1 MAEGITDLREKLQ
14 NRDRL
19 PQRLTMQGSRKR
31 RRSADDLEFQQDRHE
46 PGISDRS
53 ARQKDFNSP
62 PKDRQ
67 EELRRI
73 HQGIR
78 QRILFSHEEC
88 EKIEDKIEEI
98 IRRADRGC
106 YKEHTVDRAPLR
118 VKYFFGEG
126 YTYGSQLERKGPGME
141 RLYSKGDVDDIPDWI
156 FKMVVS
162 RLVEAKIIPE
172 GFVNS
177 AVINCY
183 LPGGCIVSH
192 IDPPHIF
199 ARPIVSVSF
208 FSDSALC
215 FGCKFSFKPIR
226 VSKPVLCLP
235 VARGCCTVL
244 SDYAADEITHCVRP
258 QDIKHRRAVI
268 ILRRVRD
275 DAPRLGP
282 NTEVQMVHVNHDR
295 GEENNRDST
304 DHRRSTFHSDSS
316 SRHGSFHSMNRIVIK
331 GPKLDVDH
339 VSPRERQQPAAE
351 RQQPAAE
358 RQQPAAERQQPAAE
372 RQVVSH
378 LSSSASRRRVKLYR
392 PKHL

>member
-1 MAEGITDLREKLQ
+1 MAEGITDLRQKLQ

-19 PQRLTMQGSRKR
+19 PQRLTMQASRKR
-31 RRSADDLEFQQDRHE
+31 RRSADDLEFEQARPE

-53 ARQKDFNSP
+53 ARQKDFTSP

-67 EELRRI
+67 DELRRI

-88 EKIEDKIEEI
+88 EKIEEKIEEI
-98 IRRADRGC
+98 ILRADRGY

-162 RLVEAKIIPE
+162 RLVEAKIVPE

-275 DAPRLGP
+275 DAPRLAP
-282 NTEVQMVHVNHDR
+282 TTEVQMVHVNHDR
-295 GEENNRDST
+295 REEDNRTST
-304 DHRRSTFHSDSS
+304 DDRRSTFHSDSS
-316 SRHGSFHSMNRIVIK
+316 YKHGNLQSMNRIVIK
-331 GPKLDVDH
+331 GPKLDVNH
-339 VSPRERQQPAAE
+339 ISPREKISTDE
-351 RQQPAAE
+351 RHQATPE
-358 RQQPAAERQQPAAE
+358 RHPPTPERH
-372 RQVVSH
+372 VVSH
-378 LSSSASRRRVKLYR
+378 LSTTSSHRRVKLYR
-392 PKHL
+392 PKHQ

>member
-19 PQRLTMQGSRKR
+19 PQRITMQGSRKR
-31 RRSADDLEFQQDRHE
+31 RRSADDLEFQQNRPE
-46 PGISDRS
+46 TGISDRS
-53 ARQKDFNSP
+53 GRQKDFTSP
-62 PKDRQ
+62 PKDRH

-73 HQGIR
+73 HRGIR
-78 QRILFSHEEC
+78 QRILFTHEEC
-88 EKIEDKIEEI
+88 EKIEEKIEEI

-141 RLYSKGDVDDIPDWI
+141 RLYSKGDVDEIPDWI

-162 RLVEAKIIPE
+162 RLVEAKIVPE

-275 DAPRLGP
+275 DAPRLAP
-282 NTEVQMVHVNHDR
+282 NTEVQMVPVNHDR
-295 GEENNRDST
+295 GEENST
-304 DHRRSTFHSDSS
+304 DDRSTFQSDSS
-316 SRHGSFHSMNRIVIK
+316 YRYGNLHSMNRIVIK
-331 GPKLDVDH
+331 GPKLDVNH
-339 VSPRERQQPAAE
+339 VSPHGPREKVSTERHQPT
-351 RQQPAAE
+351 
-358 RQQPAAERQQPAAE
+358 AE

-378 LSSSASRRRVKLYR
+378 LNTTSSRRRVKLYR
-392 PKHL
+392 PKHQ